1 MNRSRDKKAILM
13 VSFGTSHLDT
23 LEKNIA
29 VIERQAA
36 ETFPDYTVYRAFTSG
51 MILRKLQRTQNLH
64 ICTVREAM
72 EQMRTEQVTEVLV
85 QPTHIIPG
93 LEYEKM
99 LADVKAYG
107 EDFRRITVGE
117 PLLMSGEDYKRC
129 VRAVMEE
136 ITLSEGEALVLMGHG
151 TEHPANA
158 AYPVLEYMF
167 HYLGYAQVLV
177 GTVEGSPDLA
187 EVMKKLQTA
196 GVRKVTLLPF
206 MVVAGDH
213 AKNDMAGEE
222 DSWKAILLEAGYE
235 VKTIVKGL
243 GELAGIRAL
252 YMEHMQAAKE
262 R

>member
-136 ITLSEGEALVLMGHG
+136 IPFRRGKRW
-151 TEHPANA
+151 
-158 AYPVLEYMF
+158 
-167 HYLGYAQVLV
+167 YLW
-177 GTVEGSPDLA
+177 
-187 EVMKKLQTA
+187 
-196 GVRKVTLLPF
+196 
-206 MVVAGDH
+206 
-213 AKNDMAGEE
+213 DMAR
-222 DSWKAILLEAGYE
+222 S
-235 VKTIVKGL
+235 
-243 GELAGIRAL
+243 IRPMRLTRCWNICSIIWATL
-252 YMEHMQAAKE
+252 KCWWE
-262 R
+262 RWRVPRTWRR